1 MNKNIYCFQFYL
13 LEGRGGNHSSNMSI
27 VTLQCLKMSKI
38 KIFFSF
44 NEHTLYLLFFFIYAC
59 RQWCLIALY
68 VEKQLAVPQEERHK
82 KGVPPLA
89 KVDSD
94 WNIPSTKNK
103 HWFESN
109 FASDLNYIHELLLR
123 KLTLLKY
130 MHFKYGKP

>member
-1 MNKNIYCFQFYL
+1 M
-13 LEGRGGNHSSNMSI
+13 
-27 VTLQCLKMSKI
+27 
-38 KIFFSF
+38 F
-44 NEHTLYLLFFFIYAC
+44 N
-59 RQWCLIALY
+59 ALY

-109 FASDLNYIHELLLR
+109 FASDINYIHELLLR